1 MYRTF
6 ILLIIALSAAQTTQ
20 AAVIDFEDV
29 PLATVYGS
37 PAGDSAGDIVLTRWD
52 VDMSVED
59 FTLGAFV
66 NLGRAD
72 VVTQPTSFFP
82 PAVNSTQVLQINN
95 INTQFDFTGV
105 PYDVTQ
111 VSFDYVDL
119 GGEENFDLNGLGRQ
133 EVGLLSNVVPYA
145 GFTINVSQ
153 IGGPG
158 GVYGSVEVIADPGN
172 RIETLLVGGQE
183 FAIDNL
189 RKVPEPAAASLLA
202 SMITMVVGLR
212 RRT

>member
-1 MYRTF
+1 MYRT
-6 ILLIIALSAAQTTQ
+6 IKALAVALLISPLATAAT
-20 AAVIDFEDV
+20 IDFEDV
-29 PLATVYGS
+29 PLATVYGA
-37 PAGDSAGDIVLTRWD
+37 PAGDAAGDVVLTRWN
-52 VDMSVED
+52 VDMSVEE

-82 PAVNSTQVLQINN
+82 PAVNSSQVLQINN

-105 PYDVTQ
+105 PFDVTR

-119 GGEENFDLNGLGRQ
+119 GGDENFDLNGLGRQ
-133 EVGLLSNVVPYA
+133 ELGLLSAIAPYA
-145 GFTINVSQ
+145 GYTINVTEN
-153 IGGPG
+153 GGPG
-158 GVYGSVEVIADPGN
+158 GVYGSVEVIADAGN

-189 RKVPEPAAASLLA
+189 TKVPEPAACSLLA
-202 SMITMVVGLR
+202 LTLAMVVGIR